1 MQTPRATG
9 PTGACVST
17 SLFFTQPPDPN
28 QDPFLGPTASKTKI
42 GNTMH
47 IIPTLR
53 HATGLILVALTLL
66 AVRAASADDLTSDS
80 RRARQ
85 QLVAQNPAAAK
96 ANSKALAVLVFP
108 NVVKAGFV
116 FGAQGGKGILFMH
129 GQPSGR
135 YRTVAASY
143 GLQAGV
149 QKYGYALFFM
159 NQKAVDWINTTR
171 GWEIGTG
178 PSVVIVDKGMA
189 RSFTTSTMHSGIY
202 AFTFD
207 QQGLMAG
214 LGLQGSKIM
223 RID

>member
-1 MQTPRATG
+1 MNITSKWKYASGLMLTSIALLSTG
-9 PTGACVST
+9 T
-17 SLFFTQPPDPN
+17 
-28 QDPFLGPTASKTKI
+28 
-42 GNTMH
+42 
-47 IIPTLR
+47 
-53 HATGLILVALTLL
+53 
-66 AVRAASADDLTSDS
+66 ASADDLTNDS
-80 RRARQ
+80 RRALQ

-96 ANSKALAVLVFP
+96 CKSKAVAVLVFP
-108 NVVKAGFV
+108 DVVKAGFI
-116 FGAQGGKGILFMH
+116 FGAQGGKGILFLH
-129 GQPSGR
+129 GQPAGR

-159 NQKAVDWINTTR
+159 NQKAVDWVNNTR

-214 LGLQGSKIM
+214 LGLQGSKI
-223 RID
+223 RRD

>member
-1 MQTPRATG
+1 MNITLKQKHW
-9 PTGACVST
+9 
-17 SLFFTQPPDPN
+17 
-28 QDPFLGPTASKTKI
+28 LGVLV
-42 GNTMH
+42 
-47 IIPTLR
+47 IIIALSSV
-53 HATGLILVALTLL
+53 HSAFAGDLVGES
-66 AVRAASADDLTSDS
+66 RAAL
-80 RRARQ
+80 Q
-85 QLVAQNPAAAK
+85 QLVAQNPAAARCK
-96 ANSKALAVLVFP
+96 SKALAVLVFP
-108 NVVKAGFV
+108 KVVKAGFV
-116 FGAQGGKGILFMH
+116 IGAQGGEGVLLER
-129 GQPSGR
+129 GRVNGR

-149 QKYGYALFFM
+149 QEYGYALFLM
-159 NQKAVDWINTTR
+159 NQKAVDWVNNTR

-189 RSFTTSTMHSGIY
+189 RSFTSDTLHSGIY

>member
-1 MQTPRATG
+1 MTFQ
-9 PTGACVST
+9 
-17 SLFFTQPPDPN
+17 
-28 QDPFLGPTASKTKI
+28 SKLKY
-42 GNTMH
+42 
-47 IIPTLR
+47 
-53 HATGLILVALTLL
+53 AVCLILTAFVTAGAVSADNLT
-66 AVRAASADDLTSDS
+66 AESRAALN
-80 RRARQ
+80 

-96 ANSKALAVLVFP
+96 VKSKAAAVLVFP
-108 NVVKAGFV
+108 DVVKAGFI
-116 FGAQGGKGILFMH
+116 FGAQGGKGILFVH
-129 GQPSGR
+129 GQPNGR

-149 QKYGYALFFM
+149 QKYGYALFLM
-159 NQKAVDWINTTR
+159 NQKAVNWVNNTR

-189 RSFTTSTMHSGIY
+189 RNLTTDTMHSGIY

-223 RID
+223 RD

>member
-1 MQTPRATG
+1 MRLIKHILPGLVLAGITLLT
-9 PTGACVST
+9 T
-17 SLFFTQPPDPN
+17 S
-28 QDPFLGPTASKTKI
+28 TASA
-42 GNTMH
+42 N
-47 IIPTLR
+47 
-53 HATGLILVALTLL
+53 LV
-66 AVRAASADDLTSDS
+66 SDS
-80 RRARQ
+80 RLALQ

-96 ANSKALAVLVFP
+96 AKSKAIAVLVFP
-108 NVVKAGFV
+108 QVVKAGFIL
-116 FGAQGGKGILFMH
+116 GAQEGQGILFLH
-129 GQPSGR
+129 GRPSGR
-135 YRTVAASY
+135 YRTVAGSY

-149 QKYGYALFFM
+149 QKYGYALFLM
-159 NQKAVDWINTTR
+159 NQKAVDWVNNTR

-189 RSFTTSTMHSGIY
+189 RSFTTDTLHSGIY

>member
-1 MQTPRATG
+1 MLATV
-9 PTGACVST
+9 AFLST
-17 SLFFTQPPDPN
+17 RT
-28 QDPFLGPTASKTKI
+28 
-42 GNTMH
+42 
-47 IIPTLR
+47 
-53 HATGLILVALTLL
+53 V
-66 AVRAASADDLTSDS
+66 SADDLTSQS
-80 RRARQ
+80 RAALQ

-96 ANSKALAVLVFP
+96 VRSKALAVLVFP
-108 NVVKAGFV
+108 DVVKAGFI
-116 FGAQGGKGILFMH
+116 FGAQGGKGILFVH
-129 GQPSGR
+129 GQPNGR

-149 QKYGYALFFM
+149 QKYGYALFLM
-159 NQKAVDWINTTR
+159 NQKAVNWVNNTR

-189 RSFTTSTMHSGIY
+189 RSLTTDTMHSGIY

-223 RID
+223 RD

>member
-1 MQTPRATG
+1 MR
-9 PTGACVST
+9 
-17 SLFFTQPPDPN
+17 
-28 QDPFLGPTASKTKI
+28 
-42 GNTMH
+42 
-47 IIPTLR
+47 LR
-53 HATGLILVALTLL
+53 SSILIALILTVIALANTNT
-66 AVRAASADDLTSDS
+66 ASADNLISES
-80 RRARQ
+80 RHALQ
-85 QLVAQNPAAAK
+85 QLVAQDPAAAK
-96 ANSKALAVLVFP
+96 AKSKAAAILVFP
-108 NVVKAGFV
+108 DVVKAGLI
-116 FGAQGGKGILFMH
+116 FGAQGGQGILFIH

-149 QKYGYALFFM
+149 QKYGYALFLM
-159 NQKAVDWINTTR
+159 NQKAVDWVNNTR

-189 RSFTTSTMHSGIY
+189 RSFTTDTLHSGIY

>member
-1 MQTPRATG
+1 MEITSKSKYVTFAF
-9 PTGACVST
+9 GAIALLGAST
-17 SLFFTQPPDPN
+17 
-28 QDPFLGPTASKTKI
+28 
-42 GNTMH
+42 
-47 IIPTLR
+47 
-53 HATGLILVALTLL
+53 
-66 AVRAASADDLTSDS
+66 ASADDLIGNS
-80 RRARQ
+80 RRALQ

-96 ANSKALAVLVFP
+96 CKSKALAVLVFP
-108 NVVKAGFV
+108 EVVKAGFIL
-116 FGAQGGKGILFMH
+116 GAQGGKGILFTH
-129 GQPSGR
+129 GQPGGR

-149 QKYGYALFFM
+149 QRYGYALFLM
-159 NQKAVDWINTTR
+159 NQDAVDWINNTR

-189 RSFTTSTMHSGIY
+189 RSFSTDTLHSGIY

-223 RID
+223 RD

>member
-1 MQTPRATG
+1 MTYFPSGPNKQPNETNTYMKITSKWKYAPGLMLAT
-9 PTGACVST
+9 
-17 SLFFTQPPDPN
+17 
-28 QDPFLGPTASKTKI
+28 
-42 GNTMH
+42 
-47 IIPTLR
+47 
-53 HATGLILVALTLL
+53 VALLSTHT
-66 AVRAASADDLTSDS
+66 ASADDLTSQS
-80 RRARQ
+80 RAALQ
-85 QLVAQNPAAAK
+85 QLVAQNPAAARCK
-96 ANSKALAVLVFP
+96 SKAVAVLVFP
-108 NVVKAGFV
+108 DVVKAGFI
-116 FGAQGGKGILFMH
+116 FGAQGGQGILFVR

-135 YRTVAASY
+135 YRTAAASY

-149 QKYGYALFFM
+149 QKYGYALFLM
-159 NQKAVDWINTTR
+159 NQNAVNWVNNTR

-189 RSFTTSTMHSGIY
+189 RSFSTDTMHSGIY

>member
-1 MQTPRATG
+1 MN
-9 PTGACVST
+9 ST
-17 SLFFTQPPDPN
+17 SKWKYAAGL
-28 QDPFLGPTASKTKI
+28 L
-42 GNTMH
+42 
-47 IIPTLR
+47 L
-53 HATGLILVALTLL
+53 ATVALLGTGT
-66 AVRAASADDLTSDS
+66 ASADDLVSES
-80 RRARQ
+80 RRAVQ
-85 QLVAQNPAAAK
+85 QLGAQNPAAAK
-96 ANSKALAVLVFP
+96 CKSRAVAVLVFP
-108 NVVKAGFV
+108 DVVKAGFIL
-116 FGAQGGKGILFMH
+116 GAQGGKGILFVH

-149 QKYGYALFFM
+149 QKFGYALFLM
-159 NQKAVDWINTTR
+159 NQNAVDWVNNTR

-189 RSFTTSTMHSGIY
+189 RSFSSDTLHSGIY

-223 RID
+223 RD